1 MSTLRFSL
9 ITLFLIP
16 CSLLFLF
23 PCFGAEERPLRYT
36 YVPRDQSKPGDFKVV
51 TVPAISPRQ
60 AKIDAQTYHIGWD
73 AVDSWVGQSCV
84 MYNVLLKKRPPH
96 IPGVPPIP
104 RPIKK

>member
-1 MSTLRFSL
+1 MIYVFRV
-9 ITLFLIP
+9 LFFL
-16 CSLLFLF
+16 CVLLLFVSSGF
-23 PCFGAEERPLRYT
+23 AAEEQPTHYT
-36 YVPRDQSKPGDFKVV
+36 YVPRNQSKAGDFKVV

-73 AVDSWVGQSCV
+73 AVDSWMGQSCV

-96 IPGVPPIP
+96 IPGMPPIP